1 MYMWLVVLVVLLP
14 VCKDFF
20 VNHHTTCRSSS
31 NIARAVCS
39 VDDICKRMRNVS
51 NCTSLDFW

>member
-1 MYMWLVVLVVLLP
+1 MWLVVLVVLLP

-31 NIARAVCS
+31 SI
-39 VDDICKRMRNVS
+39 
-51 NCTSLDFW
+51 SLALFAAWMTYVKE